1 MARGMA
7 TRGTWWAVWLV
18 ALLVALVGGQA
29 QATAEMTPTAT
40 QPVGQPAATPAAPQE
55 GDPSPSIGEPV
66 SFERLS
72 EGAFLE
78 LDPAYNGCGG
88 QIAPVVNAT
97 YEQHVVELTNLERAK
112 VSLPP
117 LKRVSQLDDA
127 ARYYATDMGQD
138 NYFKSDHAT
147 YDRAGNDLIF
157 VCNIITRITTFY
169 PNGSLAENIAG
180 GYADPASVMAGWM
193 ASAGHRANILNTAV
207 REIGVGYYEG
217 SGDYFRYWVQDF
229 GLRNSVYP
237 LVINREAAITPSTS
251 VSLYIY
257 GAWQEIRLRN
267 NQGAWTAWLP
277 FQNSMP
283 WTLDPV
289 KGQQTVT
296 AEMRN
301 GGSPVT
307 SSDTIIYGW
316 GAYFPIIMR

>member
-97 YEQHVVELTNLERAK
+97 YEQHVGELTNLERAK

-117 LKRVSQLDDA
+117 LKRVTQLDEA
-127 ARYYATDMGQD
+127 ARYHSTDMGQD
-138 NYFKSDHAT
+138 TYFNRDT
-147 YDRAGNDLIF
+147 YDRPGGNLTKICDWTTRVPIF
-157 VCNIITRITTFY
+157 YQNW
-169 PNGSLAENIAG
+169 NSLHENIAG
-180 GYADPASVMAGWM
+180 TSADP
-193 ASAGHRANILNTAV
+193 
-207 REIGVGYYEG
+207 
-217 SGDYFRYWVQDF
+217 
-229 GLRNSVYP
+229 
-237 LVINREAAITPSTS
+237 
-251 VSLYIY
+251 
-257 GAWQEIRLRN
+257 
-267 NQGAWTAWLP
+267 
-277 FQNSMP
+277 
-283 WTLDPV
+283 
-289 KGQQTVT
+289 
-296 AEMRN
+296 
-301 GGSPVT
+301 
-307 SSDTIIYGW
+307 
-316 GAYFPIIMR
+316 